1 MRLVVRALAAL
12 ALPLLVAGC
21 PGDPDIAV
29 VQDEVF
35 SLSCAF
41 SSCHGSSGSG
51 ELELTDA
58 DTSLAELIDVESH
71 EVAGEVR
78 VIPGDSA
85 NSLLF
90 KLLEGPVGGADQM
103 PPSSGS
109 VEVSVTQDQ
118 LDLVRDWIDAGAL

>member
-1 MRLVVRALAAL
+1 MRLLARALATL

-21 PGDPDIAV
+21 PGDPDLEV

-51 ELELTDA
+51 ELELVDA
-58 DTSLAELIDVESH
+58 ETSREELIDVESH
-71 EVAGEVR
+71 EVDGEVR
-78 VIPGDSA
+78 VIPGDA
-85 NSLLF
+85 EGSLLY
-90 KLLEGPVGGADQM
+90 KLLLGPVGGADQM

-109 VEVSVTQDQ
+109 VEVSVTQEQ
-118 LDLVRDWIDAGAL
+118 LGLVRDWIDAGAL